1 MKSVVFTRHARHR
14 LAERSTTEEEVVQ
27 TIRNASW
34 ILAEQQRF
42 AATKWYPFG
51 QEHEGRFYVGKDVRP
66 IFVDETDRIVVVT
79 LYVYFNQR
87 SEP

>member
-1 MKSVVFTRHARHR
+1 MKPVVFTRHARQR
-14 LAERSTTEEEVVQ
+14 LAERRTTEYEVIQAICSAPWVR
-27 TIRNASW
+27 TELR
-34 ILAEQQRF
+34 RF

-51 QEHEGRFYVGKDVRP
+51 EEQEGVFYVGKDVRP
-66 IFVDETDRIVVVT
+66 VFVDEAERVVVVT

>member
-1 MKSVVFTRHARHR
+1 MKTIVFTRHARQR
-14 LAERSTTEEEVVQ
+14 LAERRTSEEEVIQ
-27 TIRNASW
+27 AIRAAPW
-34 ILAEQQRF
+34 VRAERHRF

-51 QEHEGRFYVGKDVRP
+51 QEHEGVFYVGKDVRP